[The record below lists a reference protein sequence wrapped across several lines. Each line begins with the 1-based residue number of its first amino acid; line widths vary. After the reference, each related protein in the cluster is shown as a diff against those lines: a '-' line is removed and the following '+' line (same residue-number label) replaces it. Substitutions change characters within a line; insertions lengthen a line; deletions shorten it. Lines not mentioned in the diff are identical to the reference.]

1 MNSGPLFRRVLRLL
15 LPVLFT
21 AVAGEAE
28 VRLSPLFGDHMVL
41 QREAPVPVWGRAE
54 SGEEVTVSIAGQ
66 SRTVRAGTD
75 GRWRADLD
83 PMPAGG
89 PHELEIQ
96 GANRILLKNILIGEV
111 WICSGQSN
119 MQWPVKLSANPEREI
134 APSADPELRLFIT
147 GVSAPAEPAS
157 DLSGSWRVC
166 GPDSVGG
173 FSAVAYS
180 FGRLLRRDLGVPVG
194 LIQSA
199 VGGTPAE
206 SWTRLEDLA
215 SDPELRKHVERRT
228 QALENYPATRARY
241 EEQKRAFDASN
252 GYDPASFA
260 DDTGWERPDFGDGE
274 WGLLPQPL
282 AWEYS
287 GIEELKLDGSLW
299 CRREVEIPADWE
311 GKDLVLRT
319 CPIDEED
326 RAFFNGEP
334 VGGLNAWTDRRAYP
348 VPGRLVRAGR
358 AVLAFRVTD
367 RAGIGG
373 IIGEPADFR
382 LERADDPSLF
392 LPLAG
397 SWRYRVAGRFLPRP
411 VEPLGPGHALLP
423 GGLYNGM
430 IAPIMPFR
438 IRGAIWYQGESNARD
453 AREYRRLFPA
463 LIRGWREAW
472 GQGDFPF
479 YWVQLAG
486 YIWDRPESTTWA
498 ELRDAQT
505 RTLSLP
511 ATGQALAIDI
521 GEARDIHPKNKQEVG
536 RRLALIALDQTYGR
550 PTVYSGPVF
559 REVRFEKDR
568 AIVSFDHA
576 ESGLVSRD
584 GPLRQFSIAGLDR
597 VFVPAEAVV
606 SNGTVVVSSPGVS
619 DPVAVRYAWADF
631 PEGCNLYNG
640 EGLPAG
646 PFQTE
651 GAETP

>member
-1 MNSGPLFRRVLRLL
+1 MLRPAYRTWLRFLFPAL
-15 LPVLFT
+15 
-21 AVAGEAE
+21 VAFAPAEAG
-28 VRLSPLFGDHMVL
+28 VRLSPIFGDHMVL
-41 QREAPVPVWGRAE
+41 QREAAVPVWGQAE
-54 SGEEVTVSIAGQ
+54 PGEDVTVAFAGQ
-66 SRTVRAGTD
+66 TRSVRTGPD
-75 GRWRADLD
+75 GRWRVNLD

-89 PHELEIQ
+89 PHELEVR
-96 GANRILLKNILIGEV
+96 GANRILLKDVRVGEV
-111 WICSGQSN
+111 WVCSGQSN
-119 MQWPVKLSANPEREI
+119 MQWPVKLSADPEREI
-134 APSADPELRLFIT
+134 EQSADPELRFFIT
-147 GVSAPAEPAS
+147 GIASPVEPAET
-157 DLSGSWRVC
+157 LTGVWKIC

-180 FGRLLRRDLGVPVG
+180 FGRILRRELGVPVG

-215 SDPELRKHVERRT
+215 SDPELRKHVERRAK
-228 QALENYPATRARY
+228 ALGDLEARARY
-241 EEQKRAFDASN
+241 EEQKRAYEATGGF
-252 GYDPASFA
+252 DPASA
-260 DDTGWERPDFGDGE
+260 RDDTGWESPDCDDAG
-274 WGLLPQPL
+274 WGTLPQPL

-287 GIEELKLDGSLW
+287 GIEELKLDGTLW
-299 CRREVEIPADWE
+299 CRRSVEIPADWE

-326 RAFFNGEP
+326 RAYFNGDP

-373 IIGEPADFR
+373 IIGDPVDFR
-382 LERADDPSLF
+382 LERADDPTRF

-397 SWRYRVAGRFLPRP
+397 PWRYRVSGRFLPRP
-411 VEPLGPGHALLP
+411 VEPLGPGHVLLP

-430 IAPIMPFR
+430 IAPLIAFR
-438 IRGAIWYQGESNARD
+438 IRGAIWYQGESNAR
-453 AREYRRLFPA
+453 AALEYRRLFPA

-486 YIWDRPESTTWA
+486 YVGDRPDSTTWA

-521 GEARDIHPKNKQEVG
+521 GEARDIHPKNKKEVG
-536 RRLALIALDQTYGR
+536 RRLALIALDRTYGR
-550 PTVYSGPVF
+550 PVVHSGPVF
-559 REVRFEKDR
+559 REVRYEEGR
-568 AIVSFDHA
+568 ARVSFDHA
-576 ESGLVSRD
+576 DGGLVAR
-584 GPLRQFSIAGLDR
+584 GGALRQFALAGPDR

-606 SNGTVVVSSPGVS
+606 SGDKVIVSAPGVS
-619 DPVAVRYAWADF
+619 EPVAVRYAWSDF

-640 EGLPAG
+640 EGLPAC
-646 PFQTE
+646 PFRTDE
-651 GAETP
+651 PREP